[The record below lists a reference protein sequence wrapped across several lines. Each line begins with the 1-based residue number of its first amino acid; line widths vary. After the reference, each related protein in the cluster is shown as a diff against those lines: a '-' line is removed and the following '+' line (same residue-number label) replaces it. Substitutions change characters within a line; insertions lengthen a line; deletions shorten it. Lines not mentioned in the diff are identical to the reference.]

1 MNLFLAQ
8 LISGLAL
15 GSIYVLLATG
25 FNLMLLVARIIQFAY
40 PHFVVLSMYVCW
52 YVLRVTNDNIVLAIL
67 AAILFAVFL
76 NIVTQPIFRHLMRRR
91 EEETDINITFI
102 VALGMSMVIT
112 DVMSHELNEGFAIA
126 FPETWAGR
134 EAFLRFGLVTISMG
148 EIFTLVVGIIAVIGF
163 FYLLYRMKLGRSFRA
178 IAEEPHVARLVGI
191 PVTRMGIY
199 SYAIAGLLGGIIA
212 VLLSL
217 LLGSASAGLGEM
229 VALKVLAV
237 AIVAGLG
244 NLLGGLVC
252 GLFLGI
258 AEAMVMGYFPG
269 SWSNAIAF
277 VLMLVIVLAKPHGLF
292 GTRV

>member
-1 MNLFLAQ
+1 LNLFLAQ
-8 LISGLAL
+8 LISGIAL

-52 YVLRVTNDNIVLAIL
+52 YMLRITNGNAFLAIIIT
-67 AAILFAVFL
+67 ILFAVLL
-76 NIVTQPIFRHLMRRR
+76 NIVTQPIFRYLMRNR

-126 FPETWAGR
+126 FPETWVGT
-134 EAFLRFGLVTISMG
+134 EAFFRFGLVTISTG
-148 EIFTLVVGIIAVIGF
+148 AIFAVIVGVLAVVGF

-178 IAEEPHVARLVGI
+178 IAEEPHMARLVGI

-199 SYAIAGLLGGIIA
+199 SYAIAGFLGGVIA
-212 VLLSL
+212 VLLSV

-237 AIVAGLG
+237 AIIAGLG
-244 NLLGGLVC
+244 NLVGGLVC

-277 VLMLVIVLAKPHGLF
+277 VLMLVIVLAKPNGLF